1 VSRIGIVRAD
11 AAWGAGHVA
20 VGDRDQDR
28 FRAMVAEPDANGCR
42 RWLGALTAFG
52 HGRFRV
58 GSVILKAHRV
68 AYALAHRTC
77 PDDLVVRHMCHH
89 PWCVAPEHLELGSVA
104 DNNRDAREAGR
115 AVAPPVHRGT
125 SHHSARVVRYQ
136 GRRATVSAHAVG
148 AGLEPKTAYSRLA
161 RGWSV
166 HRALSTPARSTP

>member
-1 VSRIGIVRAD
+1 MSITIIARNP
-11 AAWGAGHVA
+11 AAWGSFHVGVSPRA
-20 VGDRDQDR
+20 EER
-28 FRAMVAEPDANGCR
+28 FRSMVAEPDANGCR

-58 GSVILKAHRV
+58 DAHILKAHRV

-77 PDDLVVRHMCHH
+77 PADLVVRHMCHH
-89 PWCVAPEHLELGSVA
+89 PWCVEPEHLELGSVA

-115 AVAPPVHRGT
+115 AVAPPVHRGA

-136 GRRATVSAHAVG
+136 GRRAPVAAHAER
-148 AGLEPKTAYSRLA
+148 AGLTPKTVYSRLA